1 MIAFLSLRILL
12 IYLQKYIFI
21 LGYPNEI
28 YLQMY
33 NYYSTISNYPP
44 RFLTEFN
51 RKLVILNFHL
61 RIIAIMGAKGVRGE

>member
-1 MIAFLSLRILL
+1 MKYIYKCIIIILL
-12 IYLQKYIFI
+12 FQI
-21 LGYPNEI
+21 
-28 YLQMY
+28 
-33 NYYSTISNYPP
+33 TP